1 MKEGEKMGLSL
12 KAARINSG
20 LIRAD
25 VIKKLKDEYG
35 IEISVNTLG
44 NYENSKSQPDINT
57 GKALASIY
65 GMSVDD
71 IKFF

>member
-1 MKEGEKMGLSL
+1 MSLSL
-12 KAARINSG
+12 KAARVNSG
-20 LIRAD
+20 LTRGE
-25 VIKKLKDEYG
+25 VVQRLEEMYG

-44 NYENSKSQPDINT
+44 NYENNKSTPDINT

>member
-1 MKEGEKMGLSL
+1 MSLSL
-12 KAARINSG
+12 KAARVNVG
-20 LIRAD
+20 LTRPE
-25 VIKKLKDEYG
+25 VVRQLKDEYG

-44 NYENSKSQPDINT
+44 NYENCKSQPDINT

>member
-1 MKEGEKMGLSL
+1 MSLSL
-12 KAARINSG
+12 KAARINAG
-20 LIRAD
+20 LTRPEVVAR
-25 VIKKLKDEYG
+25 LKSEFD
-35 IEISVNTLG
+35 ISITVNTLG
-44 NYENSKSQPDINT
+44 NYEKAGGTQPDINT

>member
-1 MKEGEKMGLSL
+1 MALTL
-12 KAARINSG
+12 KAARVNVG
-20 LIRAD
+20 LTRPE
-25 VIKKLKDEYG
+25 VKRRLKDEYN
-35 IEISVNTLG
+35 IEISVNTLSS
-44 NYENSKSQPDINT
+44 YENKATQPNIET